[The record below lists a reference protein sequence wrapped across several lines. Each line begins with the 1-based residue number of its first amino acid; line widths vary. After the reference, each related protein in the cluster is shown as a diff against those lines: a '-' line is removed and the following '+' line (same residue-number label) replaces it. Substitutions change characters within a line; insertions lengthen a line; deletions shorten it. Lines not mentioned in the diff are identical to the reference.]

1 MKTATENVL
10 FLSSSTSHAPTLEHF
25 TFYYSF
31 TEQSPWTIQW
41 HTPTTTRN
49 FNPELYDGVR
59 GFSEHCSFIVYKQN
73 IYIFLFSLPTPLTV
87 FRYFLSFSTQLHAWK
102 IEIFPRAVADA
113 CGWKPFHFP
122 PQQIQYKVEQQNIY
136 FSTFCTTNSVPN
148 DGTTCTNLILLNL
161 HNNVPTAKEYATI
174 AQQTEYIVAL

>member
-1 MKTATENVL
+1 MLCYNIQSLEFNFSTKHNLIYKGKHSHENSNWKCAFSIVL
-10 FLSSSTSHAPTLEHF
+10 DLPSHTLEHF

-41 HTPTTTRN
+41 HTPTTRRN

-102 IEIFPRAVADA
+102 NWNFSSCCCWCLWMETFP
-113 CGWKPFHFP
+113 
-122 PQQIQYKVEQQNIY
+122 
-136 FSTFCTTNSVPN
+136 FSSPTNS
-148 DGTTCTNLILLNL
+148 I
-161 HNNVPTAKEYATI
+161 
-174 AQQTEYIVAL
+174 